1 MKNKNVH
8 RLHDNIYITSNEKP
22 KEGDW
27 YLDKY
32 NNIYYLVTKVE
43 SNGDG
48 KKIILATERDL
59 IKDGVQA
66 IDDELLEWFIKNP
79 SCKNVKTDLVPVN
92 EFGSEITV
100 NGYGFDKF
108 KYKIIIP
115 QEEPKQET
123 LEEFIERHEITKQTL
138 IDVYEEYVK
147 NALIELNSQKMY
159 SEEEV
164 IDSIKYTIDN
174 FFNGKIA
181 GLNSKEIFE
190 QFKKK

>member
-22 KEGDW
+22 KDGDW

>member
-66 IDDELLEWFIKNP
+66 IDDEFLEWFVKNP
-79 SCKNVKTDLVPVN
+79 SCEWVDVKYQYWK
-92 EFGSEITV
+92 EINDVGKYT
-100 NGYGFDKF
+100 
-108 KYKIIIP
+108 YKIIIP
-115 QEEPKQET
+115 QEEPKNT
-123 LEEFIERHEITKQTL
+123 CPKCRTTDFDNCHSINCPMRKEELKQ
-138 IDVYEEYVK
+138 D
-147 NALIELNSQKMY
+147 
-159 SEEEV
+159 
-164 IDSIKYTIDN
+164 
-174 FFNGKIA
+174 
-181 GLNSKEIFE
+181 
-190 QFKKK
+190 